1 MDENHLQK
9 WANSCGFQP
18 PFLPYTPPDLERGN
32 LHSIL
37 TKDVFSP
44 RVYNLYNLCLT
55 TNRSPGFVSEVGTSQ
70 IHGVSRHVPFFE
82 ITRGY
87 TRQTKKNAV
96 TSSPRK
102 TYSLKLIDIPV
113 DQMLICLVSN
123 YLDLFKVDLF
133 IIVTRIQIQVAAVA
147 LCCLEPILRSN
158 PIVDDQCLSRI
169 VAA

>member
-1 MDENHLQK
+1 M
-9 WANSCGFQP
+9 F
-18 PFLPYTPPDLERGN
+18 PFLKLPEGTPDRP
-32 LHSIL
+32 
-37 TKDVFSP
+37 
-44 RVYNLYNLCLT
+44 
-55 TNRSPGFVSEVGTSQ
+55 
-70 IHGVSRHVPFFE
+70 
-82 ITRGY
+82 
-87 TRQTKKNAV
+87 KKNAV

-133 IIVTRIQIQVAAVA
+133 TIVTRIQIQVAAVA